1 MASSRMLLL
10 VLAALVGLPPA
21 ATAQPASTQAP
32 LRSPDVHFVPTPPEV
47 VAAMLKV
54 AKVGK
59 GDVAYDLGSGDGRIP
74 IAAAKEHGA
83 RGVGIDIDPK
93 RIQEANQNAK
103 DAGVA
108 DRVRFL
114 NQDLFA
120 TNLSEATVVTMYL
133 LPSLNLK
140 LLPKLKAELK
150 PGTRVVSHA
159 FDMGDQW
166 KPEQTLDVDGRQVYF
181 WTIPRR

>member
-1 MASSRMLLL
+1 MSDVPFKNPGWAGNTGEFSLTERD
-10 VLAALVGLPPA
+10 VRGDDFVGVRPKAGAHPATA
-21 ATAQPASTQAP
+21 ATYPYMLAESRPDAP
-32 LRSPDVHFVPTPPEV
+32 LFEGPY
-47 VAAMLKV
+47 K
-54 AKVGK
+54 
-59 GDVAYDLGSGDGRIP
+59 
-74 IAAAKEHGA
+74 
-83 RGVGIDIDPK
+83 
-93 RIQEANQNAK
+93 
-103 DAGVA
+103 
-108 DRVRFL
+108 VRFEKI
-114 NQDLFA
+114 
-120 TNLSEATVVTMYL
+120 LSRYPDKRAAL